1 MYGDQA
7 DRDLL
12 EEAVRWVIITIIFV
26 FDPLAVLL
34 LIASQ
39 YTFRWRYIDAGGK
52 PTPSKPTPPTTPK
65 APKPTPAPSGGQSL
79 TKIVEKQKE
88 VTSKPLSL
96 SKISNA
102 KPIVPK
108 APEEKTLSE
117 MLNEGFEKEQKER
130 EAEEQLER
138 FKQREKEEKEALEEV
153 ARKAREEEVDYNKV
167 EEQIK
172 TSLET
177 IEKETVKPGLT
188 SAGLTLGGQVPKEPE
203 PPMPLEQW
211 NKMIEEAEKEV
222 AKEDPKKKTSNYIM
236 RAETGDKQVKIK
248 DRVEE

>member
-1 MYGDQA
+1 M
-7 DRDLL
+7 
-12 EEAVRWVIITIIFV
+12 
-26 FDPLAVLL
+26 
-34 LIASQ
+34 
-39 YTFRWRYIDAGGK
+39 
-52 PTPSKPTPPTTPK
+52 
-65 APKPTPAPSGGQSL
+65 
-79 TKIVEKQKE
+79 
-88 VTSKPLSL
+88 
-96 SKISNA
+96 
-102 KPIVPK
+102 
-108 APEEKTLSE
+108 
-117 MLNEGFEKEQKER
+117 
-130 EAEEQLER
+130 
-138 FKQREKEEKEALEEV
+138 EEV
-153 ARKAREEEVDYNKV
+153 ARKAKEEEEVDYNKV

-203 PPMPLEQW
+203 APMPLEQW